1 MQENQNPS
9 TLRLTRVKFPQYS
22 GYDEF
27 LDDAGN
33 KVYRDKKSGKWVE
46 CISVDMPMGGKVSTP
61 KQVEAQDKYV
71 AAQQTREYNR
81 SLSFY
86 FALSKDRRQEAIR
99 PQTLARLFF
108 AASYLRPNDDRL
120 YSPDGNPMQKKNLE
134 ALIRLKSST
143 FKDFWREVD
152 GKYIF
157 PQKDGTLKIC
167 SDFFRGAL
175 IGCNRPGGENV
186 EYQQIFIKSLRELFW
201 QTDATKHRYLG
212 YLFMILHQISWE
224 YNVLCRNPEEQ
235 DRNKVKTMSLDDFC
249 RSMGAEGHTDNQ
261 RKRLLDAYC
270 ALKFTVDN
278 TEQYL
283 VAYLEDHI
291 SGRFYLVLNPN
302 LLYRGHDRRQVDG
315 FGSFFPDLSTR
326 TVRPNFGLP
335 TTNGCFETALDTNR
349 PTEKIEES

>member
-61 KQVEAQDKYV
+61 KPVEAQDKYV

-134 ALIRLKSST
+134 ALIRLKSSA

-157 PQKDGTLKIC
+157 PQKDGTL
-167 SDFFRGAL
+167 DR
-175 IGCNRPGGENV
+175 
-186 EYQQIFIKSLRELFW
+186 KS
-201 QTDATKHRYLG
+201 
-212 YLFMILHQISWE
+212 
-224 YNVLCRNPEEQ
+224 V
-235 DRNKVKTMSLDDFC
+235 V
-249 RSMGAEGHTDNQ
+249 
-261 RKRLLDAYC
+261 
-270 ALKFTVDN
+270 
-278 TEQYL
+278 
-283 VAYLEDHI
+283 
-291 SGRFYLVLNPN
+291 
-302 LLYRGHDRRQVDG
+302 
-315 FGSFFPDLSTR
+315 
-326 TVRPNFGLP
+326 
-335 TTNGCFETALDTNR
+335 
-349 PTEKIEES
+349 